1 MVNTLST
8 LSLDMVNSLFETY
21 TRRSISRYPYIE
33 SPVVEALRIKILQ
46 AIASPEVSTSPE
58 DSFRAHAMMATG
70 AVYRNQELCVRGI
83 ENHREGLVN
92 PNDFF
97 SAAMKDIS
105 QVNLIH
111 GITGVQNLLLITRY
125 RLFHAI
131 GASLWDLTFLCLR
144 TCIACGFHLRPTQ
157 RIPAFEE
164 QMRRRVFWQCY
175 GLDRHASTTLGRP
188 FGIADEDIT
197 VMLPANLDD
206 TELKEAAALSPNAS
220 LDELARDRNP
230 SNTLTGMSL
239 AISHFQLRR
248 ISSRAFRDFGRLRHR
263 IVTRKF
269 PLDISTTSVPGLD
282 GLTIKTEVWKLYYQ
296 YLEEL
301 VDWKSRSR
309 AYPHDCAM
317 PGSNRNSFLDDGR
330 WVDLHFHQERLFLIC
345 LSIKSTPATSSFI
358 DPIDLIDEL
367 YDAGSNIIALYAN
380 LAGDA
385 KVEPTAG
392 RLYRVLTAGL
402 SILYTIIVESQRRG
416 DESPRPRERSSSH
429 EESMSRGKLAECK
442 SMLRL
447 CTATMS
453 RMAEQVTAQ
462 QLTPKYVG
470 YFELLCRE
478 VLRVTSG
485 SGEIRSGQHLATTSA
500 SEPDAARLAK
510 NQTDFPEGS
519 PGNFSSGLVTAQLTC
534 QRPTEHLQPCYCTVY
549 EDSQAQ
555 PAGSNPAAWFSSSN
569 QAGGSQSMDY
579 DLGSFVA
586 EWNDSVV
593 WEALFGD
600 FQGHMDTTTIQM

>member
-1 MVNTLST
+1 MAT
-8 LSLDMVNSLFETY
+8 SLFETY

-33 SPVVEALRIKILQ
+33 TSVVEALRIKILQ
-46 AIASPEVSTSPE
+46 SIASPEVAISPE
-58 DSFRAHAMMATG
+58 DSFRAQAIMATG

-83 ENHREGLVN
+83 ENYREGLLN

-164 QMRRRVFWQCY
+164 QMRRRVFWQSY

-188 FGIADEDIT
+188 FGIADEAIT
-197 VMLPANLDD
+197 VMLPANVDD
-206 TELKEAAALSPNAS
+206 AELKEAEALLPNAS
-220 LDELARDRNP
+220 LDEIARDRNP

-239 AISHFQLRR
+239 AISHFQLRE
-248 ISSRAFRDFGRLRHR
+248 ITSRAFRDFGRLRHR
-263 IVTRKF
+263 IVARKF
-269 PLDISTTSVPGLD
+269 PCGISTTSVPGLD

-301 VDWKSRSR
+301 LNWKSRSR
-309 AYPHDCAM
+309 VYPHDFALS
-317 PGSNRNSFLDDGR
+317 GSNGNSFLDDGR
-330 WVDLHFHQERLFLIC
+330 WIDLHFHQERLFLIC

-358 DPIDLIDEL
+358 EPIDLLDEL
-367 YDAGSNIIALYAN
+367 YDAGSNVIALYAN

-402 SILYTIIVESQRRG
+402 SILYTIIVESQTRG
-416 DESPRPRERSSSH
+416 DESPRQRERSSSH
-429 EESMSRGKLAECK
+429 KGSMSREKLAECK

-447 CTATMS
+447 CTGTMS

-478 VLRVTSG
+478 VLRVISRD
-485 SGEIRSGQHLATTSA
+485 SLISSGQHLAATSSSA
-500 SEPDAARLAK
+500 PNAARLAPT
-510 NQTDFPEGS
+510 QMGLPEGS
-519 PGNFSSGLVTAQLTC
+519 PGYFSSGLITPQLTC
-534 QRPTEHLQPCYCTVY
+534 ERPTEHLQPCYCTVY
-549 EDSQAQ
+549 EDPQNQ
-555 PAGSNPAAWFSSSN
+555 LAGSNAATWFSSAN
-569 QAGGSQSMDY
+569 QAAGSHSGDY

-600 FQGHMDTTTIQM
+600 FQGQMDAATIPM